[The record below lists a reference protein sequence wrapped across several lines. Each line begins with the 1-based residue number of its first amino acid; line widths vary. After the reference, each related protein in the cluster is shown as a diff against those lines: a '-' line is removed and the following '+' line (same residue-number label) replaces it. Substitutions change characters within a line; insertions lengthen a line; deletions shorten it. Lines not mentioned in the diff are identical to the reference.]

1 MWAAQAPPPLQK
13 TKKLATKWLL
23 KQNSTCQ
30 VRRHIWYNRTS
41 CEDVLSVKGA
51 SQLSP
56 STLHTTQNLKAL
68 GLFRGES
75 IEKQV
80 YFVLFLVTVTA
91 EGVAPIES
99 YPHNHSFEIMN
110 W

>member
-30 VRRHIWYNRTS
+30 VRRHIWYNGTS

-56 STLHTTQNLKAL
+56 STLHTSQNLKAL
-68 GLFRGES
+68 GLFRGEAS
-75 IEKQV
+75 KNKPI
-80 YFVLFLVTVTA
+80 LF
-91 EGVAPIES
+91 
-99 YPHNHSFEIMN
+99 FF
-110 W
+110 